1 MKLLPIAILA
11 NEVSMVVRR
20 VSSRAVALVL
30 CVSIFVFVA
39 VAILVLRGLFTAGKQ
54 PREHEKHC
62 EKQDFFHVE
71 LDLKVL

>member
-1 MKLLPIAILA
+1 
-11 NEVSMVVRR
+11 MVVHR

-30 CVSIFVFVA
+30 RVAILVLVA
-39 VAILVLRGLFTAGKQ
+39 VAILVLGGLFTAGEQ
-54 PREHEKHC
+54 PREHEKRC